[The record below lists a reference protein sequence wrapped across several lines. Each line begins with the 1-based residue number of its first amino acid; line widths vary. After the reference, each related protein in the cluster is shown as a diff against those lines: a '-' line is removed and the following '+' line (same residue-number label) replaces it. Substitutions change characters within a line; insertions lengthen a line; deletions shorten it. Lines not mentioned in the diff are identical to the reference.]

1 MKAKAI
7 LPLMLTILA
16 LLNMSTAI
24 ASSLTITV
32 QTNKK
37 DYNLYEE
44 VVIYGLILYGGTPL
58 PNIAVAIEVRDPTAT
73 PIVTR
78 SIQTNSSG
86 AYAMSFELQEGALAG
101 NYSVHVSC
109 SFNEEKA
116 FNTTTFKL
124 KQTSILAI
132 TVTTDKQRYNL
143 GENIT
148 IRGSVTLNKVGLQQA
163 LVAIEVQNPNATP
176 IVVRVLRTDDNGNY
190 SLTFLVPNGSPRGNY
205 TIHASTSYEE
215 KTAKATAIF
224 TIGGQAGSAD
234 INGDGK
240 VNIIDLTI
248 VALAF
253 GSYPGHPRWNPLCD
267 LDGNNLINIVDLAL
281 VAREYKV
288 TG

>member
-7 LPLMLTILA
+7 LPLMLTIFA
-16 LLNMSTAI
+16 LLSMSTAI
-24 ASSLTITV
+24 ASSLTITA
-32 QTNKK
+32 QTNKQE
-37 DYNLYEE
+37 YNLYEE
-44 VVIYGLILYGGTPL
+44 VVISGLVLYGGNPIS
-58 PNIAVAIEVRDPTAT
+58 NITVAIEVRDPTAS
-73 PIVTR
+73 PIVIR
-78 SIQTNSSG
+78 SVKTNSSG
-86 AYAMSFELQEGALAG
+86 VYSVSFELQEGALAG
-101 NYSVHVSC
+101 NYSAHVSC
-109 SFNEEKA
+109 SFNEENA

-148 IRGSVTLNKVGLQQA
+148 IKGSVTLNKVGLPEA

-176 IVVRVLRTDDNGNY
+176 IVVRVLRTDNNGNY
-190 SLTFLVPNGSPRGNY
+190 SLTFLVPTGSPKGNY
-205 TIHASTSYEE
+205 TIHASTSYGE

-224 TIGGQAGSAD
+224 TIGSQAGSAD

-253 GSYPGHPRWNPLCD
+253 GSHPGHPRWNPLCD
-267 LDGNNLINIVDLAL
+267 LDGNNLINIVDLML

-288 TG
+288 TD

>member
-1 MKAKAI
+1 VKAKAI
-7 LPLMLTILA
+7 LPFMLTIFA
-16 LLNMSTAI
+16 LLNVSTTI

-32 QTNKK
+32 QTDKQ
-37 DYNLYEE
+37 DYNLYED
-44 VVIYGLILYGGTPL
+44 VVIYGLILYDGTPL
-58 PNIAVAIEVRDPTAT
+58 PNITVAVEVRDPTAS

-86 AYAMSFELQEGALAG
+86 AYTISFELQEGALPG

-109 SFNEEKA
+109 ALNQENA

-124 KQTSILAI
+124 KQTSILAV
-132 TVTTDKQRYNL
+132 TVTTEKQRYNI

-148 IRGSVTLNKVGLQQA
+148 IKGSVTLNKVGLPQA

-176 IVVRVLRTDDNGNY
+176 IVVRVLKTNNNGNY
-190 SLTFLVPNGSPRGNY
+190 SLTFLVPTGSPRGNY

-224 TIGGQAGSAD
+224 TIGSQAGSAD
-234 INGDGK
+234 LNGDGK
-240 VNIIDLTI
+240 VNIMDLTI

-253 GSYPGHPRWNPLCD
+253 GSYPGHPRWNPICD
-267 LDGNNLINIVDLAL
+267 LNGDNLINIVDLML

-288 TG
+288 T